1 MVGWLVLGDVEEL
14 LMFRSFSWFLDIL
27 FLVLSIVYSKE
38 LGFDLLVVDWIVVF
52 EMCLLDFFGLLLT
65 LLHLE

>member
-1 MVGWLVLGDVEEL
+1 MLGDVEEL